1 MLNAIA
7 NSLGSGSGIDVASLV
22 TDLAAASRGPKVQR
36 FDALA
41 RTNQSKISAVAQAR
55 SDLDSFVT
63 SLGDL
68 VAGGTLRSQP
78 TVSDATAITA
88 TAVGGVRLG
97 NLSSEIEITQLARSQ
112 SIYSAFL
119 PAATDPV
126 GQGGMTLTVGSNAYP
141 IAINA
146 GNDSLTGLAAAINAS
161 GSGVSASV
169 SSDANG
175 ARIVLKG
182 ETGATKAFTLSA
194 DAGADPALNRFSY
207 SNSGSGMIL
216 GQSALDSRFKLDGV
230 DFTRTSNSFSDVISG
245 VNITLKMAVPGAPIA
260 ISAQRP
266 TDTIRQTV
274 TDFVSVFN
282 TLKRDLGA
290 AKQVTGSDQSVR
302 ALDAQLASLVRKAI
316 ISDPRIS
323 SLADI
328 GIATNRNG
336 TLNLDAAKL
345 NSVLQANPDAVEA
358 IFNPLRDDTHTAA
371 TDPGI
376 AVSLA
381 AIRDAATS
389 QNGLLDSLRSRL
401 EKEASA
407 ITSNREKMETRETS
421 YRQRL
426 EQKFGNMDARITAL
440 RATQSYL
447 EQQIKLWSNPQQ

>member
-88 TAVGGVRLG
+88 IAVGGARLG
-97 NLSSEIEITQLARSQ
+97 NLSSEVEITQLARSQ

-119 PAATDPV
+119 PVATDPV
-126 GQGGMTLTVGSNAYP
+126 GQGGMTLTVGTNSYA

-146 GNDSLTGLAAAINAS
+146 GNDSLTGLAAVINAS

-182 ETGATKAFTLSA
+182 ETGAAKVFALST
-194 DAGADPALNRFSY
+194 DAGADPALNRFSFG
-207 SNSGSGMIL
+207 SSGSGMIL
-216 GQSALDSRFKLDGV
+216 GQAALDARFKLDGV
-230 DFTRTSNSFSDVISG
+230 DFTRTTNSFSDVISG
-245 VNITLKMAVPGAPIA
+245 VSITLKKAAPGAPIA

-282 TLKRDLGA
+282 TLKRDLA
-290 AKQVTGSDQSVR
+290 NARQATGSDQSVR
-302 ALDAQLASLVRKAI
+302 ALDAQLAGLVRKSVT
-316 ISDPRIS
+316 SDPRVS

-328 GIATNRNG
+328 GIATNRDG
-336 TLNLDAAKL
+336 TLSLDVGKL
-345 NSVLQANPDAVEA
+345 NSVLQADPDAVEA
-358 IFNPLRDDTHTAA
+358 IFNPLRDVTHTAA

-376 AVSLA
+376 TVSLG

-407 ITSNREKMETRETS
+407 ITENREKMETRETS

-426 EQKFGNMDARITAL
+426 EQKFGSMDARITAL
-440 RATQSYL
+440 KATQSYL